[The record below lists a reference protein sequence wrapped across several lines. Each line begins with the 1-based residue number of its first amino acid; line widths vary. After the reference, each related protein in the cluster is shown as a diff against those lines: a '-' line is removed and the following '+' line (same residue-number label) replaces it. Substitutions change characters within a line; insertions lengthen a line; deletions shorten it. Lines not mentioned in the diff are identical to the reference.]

1 MTTIVGLILLTFGIN
16 EANDELNIF
25 NKGNETT
32 VVELPLFS
40 KGRKVSDALRREIEE
55 ERLRAEKNSQNAPS
69 APNGLALE
77 NIQDENDDARL
88 KVIEKTNELEEIY
101 KKYIEAEIRM
111 YKCISDNAGAGEQ
124 KSEGN
129 VKKLKKDFNNLKT
142 KSLSVAEELYNLSNK
157 WVNKSVKYV
166 ELAQLYGDAQDKR
179 LAAAQ
184 RSEANEYVSNS
195 HRVKTQKFQDDLD
208 CTYKPIESFTGG
220 TLFSTD
226 AETKDAMELAKWKE
240 DATAQAAPVVAPT
253 VVPEAPEAPTAA
265 AAPAAAAE
273 PAVPSVAAPV
283 AQETVHVRVST
294 NPQKSEADCEKWALK
309 NGMKVG
315 GGGYEFSGDYGT
327 KGCYYYSGGKYENMT
342 FWGTKVGKC
351 ETKGEHICAETTM
364 PTGANGFTLMGS
376 SIQDSNETILSLGAK
391 KRKRKRKRKPASL
404 TSKFSDQFSDINVKK
419 LLAPAWQYMGLPEMR
434 KGLMGK

>member
-1 MTTIVGLILLTFGIN
+1 MALEMLCPQALIFVLFSMTHIVMDTLKQKYNSAFVKIWVSLIYTLVLNLLCQRGLGTIAWFLILIPFVLMTTIVGLILLTFGIN

-55 ERLRAEKNSQNAPS
+55 ERLRAEKNSQNVPS
-69 APNGLALE
+69 ASNGLALE

-129 VKKLKKDFNNLKT
+129 VKKLKKDFNDLKT

-208 CTYKPIESFTGG
+208 CTYKPIESFIEG
-220 TLFSTD
+220 TLFS
-226 AETKDAMELAKWKE
+226 KDADTKVEMELARLKE
-240 DATAQAAPVVAPT
+240 DATEQAAPVVAPT
-253 VVPEAPEAPTAA
+253 VVPEAPEAPTAT
-265 AAPAAAAE
+265 AAPA
-273 PAVPSVAAPV
+273 
-283 AQETVHVRVST
+283 
-294 NPQKSEADCEKWALK
+294 
-309 NGMKVG
+309 
-315 GGGYEFSGDYGT
+315 
-327 KGCYYYSGGKYENMT
+327 
-342 FWGTKVGKC
+342 
-351 ETKGEHICAETTM
+351 
-364 PTGANGFTLMGS
+364 
-376 SIQDSNETILSLGAK
+376 
-391 KRKRKRKRKPASL
+391 
-404 TSKFSDQFSDINVKK
+404 
-419 LLAPAWQYMGLPEMR
+419 
-434 KGLMGK
+434 